1 MNATYWV
8 STLVTILVTI
18 IASGGFWTHLQRKG
32 ERKSATTK
40 LLLALAYNQIVT
52 DGMVYIERGWLTKDE
67 YDDFMRYLW
76 KPYSEFGGNGI
87 AAKIVEEVRK
97 LPVRNR

>member
-18 IASGGFWTHLQRKG
+18 IASGGFWTLLQRRFD
-32 ERKSATTK
+32 RKSATSK
-40 LLLALAYNQIVT
+40 LLLALAHSHIVT
-52 DGMVYIERGWLTKDE
+52 EGMNYIERGWITKDE

-87 AAKIVEEVRK
+87 AMKVAEEVRK

>member
-32 ERKSATTK
+32 EQKSATTK
-40 LLLALAYNQIVT
+40 LLLALAHNQIVT

-76 KPYSEFGGNGI
+76 RPYSEFGGNGI